1 MARAM
6 AGTGPEKSNRL
17 FLILAVVA
25 GLIAAVLVFAA
36 LNDGGGGSET
46 SSAATVDVVV
56 AGQDIPAGTRISEGM
71 LTTAS
76 ITPGSK
82 LEGAYTSSAPL
93 AGFVARYPISAG
105 EQVTLGKIGLETE
118 EKDGLSYVIPEGHRA
133 IAVSVTKVSSVG
145 GLLLPGD
152 QVDVIAVFSDGQ
164 TGDGDPIA
172 VTVLQN
178 VEVLAVEQEAQELAP
193 PPAGEEGEEGEE
205 GEASGDIAQRPEGVE
220 PQPSATTA
228 TLALTPIQAQTL
240 ALVQQEAQVILSM
253 RPFGEE
259 EQVELGIST
268 LIPLTTE

>member
-46 SSAATVDVVV
+46 STTATVNVVV

-164 TGDGDPIA
+164 TGDGHPIA

-193 PPAGEEGEEGEE
+193 PPAGEEGETS
-205 GEASGDIAQRPEGVE
+205 GEAADLARRPEGVE

-268 LIPLTTE
+268 LIPLTTK